1 MSVGVGKCRVVE
13 GSEDSCVLSVLFFR
27 HMGPGDWTQVL
38 GLSTHAHKTIALAV
52 DFQVIL
58 QLLG

>member
-1 MSVGVGKCRVVE
+1 MSVVE